1 LKPIVRLPFISSS
14 IGALVALVF
23 ASFVSFGVA
32 PASGLDFISVV
43 LVLFCPPWELFWGVM
58 GSPKNG
64 GLLAALSLAVVLVNS
79 LIYAPIGLTLALSS
93 SLRPWAK
100 YASTTAVALC
110 SLALGHLF
118 FVL

>member
-1 LKPIVRLPFISSS
+1 MKPIVRLPLITSS

-23 ASFVSFGVA
+23 ASVVSFGTA
-32 PASGLDFISVV
+32 PASGLDFIPVV

-58 GSPKNG
+58 GSHENSS
-64 GLLAALSLAVVLVNS
+64 LLAALSLAVVLVNL

-93 SLRPWAK
+93 SLRPSAK
-100 YASTTAVALC
+100 YASTIAVAFC

-118 FVL
+118 FAL